1 MSFNL
6 RSLKVEAVVL
16 KKKDLL
22 NNDVLISLFTQDLGR
37 LTVFAKGIKKITSRR
52 SSHLQTG
59 NLINI
64 IISHKNER
72 YHLQESELLSGFSE
86 LKKDEKKVS
95 NLYSFLFVLER
106 LLPEQQREEKAYNLT
121 KNFLIDL
128 SKSTQPNSVA
138 AKYLSDIMMQLG
150 YLDKK
155 VSYPELKSL
164 IEEIIN
170 EKIPLLQL

>member
-1 MSFNL
+1 MTRNL
-6 RSLKVEAVVL
+6 KTEAIVL

-22 NNDVLISLFTQDLGR
+22 NKDVLISLFTQDLGR
-37 LTVFAKGIKKITSRR
+37 LTIFAKGVKKITSRR
-52 SSHLQTG
+52 SPHLQTG

-64 IISHKNER
+64 LVSYKNDH
-72 YHLQESELLSGFSE
+72 YYLQETQMLSGFSE
-86 LKKDEKKVS
+86 LKKEEKKVKQ
-95 NLYSFLFVLER
+95 LYAFLFVLER
-106 LLPEQQREEKAYNLT
+106 LLPEQQRETKVYNLS

-128 SKSTQPNSVA
+128 SKSSKPSLITV
-138 AKYLSDIMMQLG
+138 KYLTDIMIHLG

-170 EKIPLLQL
+170 EKVPLLPL